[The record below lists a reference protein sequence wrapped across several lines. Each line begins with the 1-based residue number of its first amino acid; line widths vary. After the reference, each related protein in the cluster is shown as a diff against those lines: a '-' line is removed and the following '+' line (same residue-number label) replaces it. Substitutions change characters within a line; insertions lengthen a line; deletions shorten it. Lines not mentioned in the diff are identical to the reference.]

1 MRLGMFVESD
11 IGLRA
16 LYCPQIIRIKGL
28 GRHGLGLS
36 IQVYAWFSNDVR
48 ICAQH
53 ECLSWSQMKELDFWW
68 LQGLPSIR
76 PPFHLWLVLS
86 NAVNMGKTRSLP
98 VPIQL
103 WIVMFPCFYDFIK
116 SRLSGVHHI
125 WHKIDNFTQDSLS
138 SLNTYFCLFWGS

>member
-1 MRLGMFVESD
+1 MVVRMRLGMFVESD

-53 ECLSWSQMKELDFWW
+53 ECRSWSQMKELDFWW

-76 PPFHLWLVLS
+76 PPFHLWL
-86 NAVNMGKTRSLP
+86 
-98 VPIQL
+98 
-103 WIVMFPCFYDFIK
+103 
-116 SRLSGVHHI
+116 
-125 WHKIDNFTQDSLS
+125 
-138 SLNTYFCLFWGS
+138 FCLMQSIWVKLEVFLFPSNFELLCFHVFMILLNLGSQVCTIYDTR